1 MYRLRT
7 EDKHMQVRGEGVMV
21 ARRWTLQEAK
31 ATRHCYTAVASQT
44 CLALYYDPQAS
55 GSLLCTRCTSNLR
68 GLDLP
73 GCQGGHPL
81 DRYVDRGTPSLVI
94 HHHVWF

>member
-7 EDKHMQVRGEGVMV
+7 EVKHMQVRGEGGNGSQ
-21 ARRWTLQEAK
+21 ALDIAGSESD
-31 ATRHCYTAVASQT
+31 TAVPSQT

-55 GSLLCTRCTSNLR
+55 GSLCTRCTSNLR

-73 GCQGGHPL
+73 G
-81 DRYVDRGTPSLVI
+81 
-94 HHHVWF
+94 